1 MSKGSAPPPPQES
14 QYSKTLADIANQR
27 WDDYVTRFQP
37 NETAYREAVD
47 KLNSDDAYAGAMAKG
62 LAQAGQQTGAAA
74 QNAALNMAQGGSAA
88 QLMSLGSAGANAAAD
103 AAFGGYAAQRAN
115 YLNQAQ
121 GVAKLGT
128 GQVDGS
134 LGAFKSIADA
144 DTSRINSNYA
154 QQVGY
159 NVAKQNANSALLSEL
174 SKLGL
179 QYKMSGGKLP
189 FSFGSPYTT
198 TTTTLEPDWDAM
210 GKLPTGITGYTGSNW
225 V

>member
-14 QYSKTLADIANQR
+14 QYNKTLANIANQR
-27 WDDYVTRFQP
+27 WDDYLTRFQP
-37 NETAYREAVD
+37 NEIAYRNAVER
-47 KLNSDDAYAGAMAKG
+47 LNSDDAYAGAMSKG

-74 QNAALNMAQGGSAA
+74 QNAVLNMARGGSAS
-88 QLMSLGSAGANAAAD
+88 QLMALGSAGANAAAD
-103 AAFGGYAAQRAN
+103 AAFGGYGAQRAN

-128 GQVDGS
+128 GQIDGS
-134 LGAFKSIADA
+134 LGAFKSIADT

-154 QQVGY
+154 QQVGF
-159 NVAKQNANSALLSEL
+159 NVAQQNANSSLLNDL

-189 FSFGSPYTT
+189 FSFGSGYTT
-198 TTTTLEPDWDAM
+198 TTTMLEPDWNAM
-210 GKLPTGITGYTGSNW
+210 GRLPAGVSGYTGSNW
-225 V
+225 